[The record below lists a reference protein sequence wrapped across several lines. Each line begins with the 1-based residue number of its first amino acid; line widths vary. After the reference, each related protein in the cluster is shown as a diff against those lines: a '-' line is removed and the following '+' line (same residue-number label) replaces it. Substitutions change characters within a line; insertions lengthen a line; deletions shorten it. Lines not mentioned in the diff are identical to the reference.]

1 MSRRNDGDDPGWSQ
15 PRSRRGRRRS
25 RPPSRL
31 ASTGAH
37 SMGYQV
43 AAWTSVALVG
53 VLVAGS
59 LVAYGKYR
67 SIWDS
72 IKRVDVAGLI
82 GQQPPKYTNA
92 ENILVLGTDTRV
104 NQGGIGG
111 NSSVGCDCS
120 DTIMLLHISPGRHRV
135 TVMSVPRETMV
146 PVMAC
151 AASDGTPGQQA
162 EEGQVEL
169 INATLSAG
177 GPACTWKTFAS
188 VTGIHIDHFIEL
200 DFTGFEKVIDDLGG
214 VNICL
219 PFSVDISQSG
229 LHLAK
234 GEHHV
239 FGPEALAFWR
249 TREGVGFGSDTQRI
263 LRDQYLMVALV
274 QGIEKSR
281 LLTSPT
287 KVLKVV
293 TDTTDAMTTD
303 TGLDQNAML
312 QIADSLKGI
321 KSSDVSFVTSPNVPD
336 PDNNNNVVFQQP
348 QADQLFNAIAHDN
361 TLPSAS
367 KGKNSKGKKKPKKTA
382 PPALDTSPSQIKV
395 EVENGSG
402 TSGEASQAGS
412 ELTTRGF
419 QVVSTGDA
427 NNFDYTSAVIE
438 YAGPSDLSAVNT
450 LKALLPSDTQTQ
462 PESSLTPGT
471 LVLII
476 GSEFSGFSAS
486 SASPSQSASPAPSIQ
501 SATHAAGALSGS
513 ARICKDQQAFAGPDS
528 SG

>member
-15 PRSRRGRRRS
+15 QPRSRRGRRRS
-25 RPPSRL
+25 RPASRSGSM
-31 ASTGAH
+31 AAH
-37 SMGYQV
+37 SMGYKV

-82 GQQPPKYTNA
+82 GPQPKKYTNA

-104 NQGGIGG
+104 NQDGIGG
-111 NSSVGCDCS
+111 NSSVGCGCS
-120 DTIMLLHISPGRHRV
+120 DTVMLLHISPGRHRV

-162 EEGQVEL
+162 DPNAVEL
-169 INATLSAG
+169 INAALSAG
-177 GPACTWKTFAS
+177 GPACAWKVFAT
-188 VTGIHIDHFIEL
+188 VTGIHIDHFVEL

-219 PFSVDISQSG
+219 PFPVDIPQSG
-229 LHLAK
+229 LHLTK

-239 FGPEALAFWR
+239 WGTQALAFWR
-249 TREGVGFGSDTQRI
+249 TREGLGFGSDTQRI

-281 LLTSPT
+281 LLGSPS

-293 TDTTDAMTTD
+293 TDTTDALTTD

-312 QIADSLKGI
+312 AIADSLKGI
-321 KSSDVSFVTSPNVPD
+321 KSPDVSFVTAPNVPYPQND
-336 PDNNNNVVFQQP
+336 ADVVFQHP
-348 QADQLFNAIAHDN
+348 QADELFNAIAHDS
-361 TLPSAS
+361 TLPSAA
-367 KGKNSKGKKKPKKTA
+367 KGKKSKKSSPT
-382 PPALDTSPSQIKV
+382 PALDATPSQVKIQ
-395 EVENGSG
+395 VENGSG
-402 TSGEASQAGS
+402 QQGAAGQAQS
-412 ELTTRGF
+412 DLIAKGF
-419 QVVSTGDA
+419 DVVGTGNA
-427 NNFDYTSAVIE
+427 NNYQYSSSVIE
-438 YAGPSDLSAVNT
+438 YASPSDLTAVNT
-450 LKALLPSDTQTQ
+450 LKALLPSDTQVL
-462 PESSLTPGT
+462 PPDPSLTPGT

-476 GSEFSGFSAS
+476 GSEFSGLNSAPS
-486 SASPSQSASPAPSIQ
+486 TSPSRSASPAPSIQ
-501 SATHAAGALSGS
+501 SATQAAGALAGNT
-513 ARICKDQQAFAGPDS
+513 RICQDQSAFAGPDS
-528 SG
+528 G

>member
-1 MSRRNDGDDPGWSQ
+1 
-15 PRSRRGRRRS
+15 
-25 RPPSRL
+25 
-31 ASTGAH
+31 
-37 SMGYQV
+37 MGYKV

-82 GQQPPKYTNA
+82 GPQPRKYTNA

-104 NQGGIGG
+104 NQDGIGG
-111 NSSVGCDCS
+111 NSSVGCGCS
-120 DTIMLLHISPGRHRV
+120 DTIMLLHVSPGRHHV

-151 AASDGTPGQQA
+151 PANNGTPGQDAQQ
-162 EEGQVEL
+162 GQVEL

-177 GPACTWKTFAS
+177 GAACTWKTFAS

-200 DFTGFEKVIDDLGG
+200 NFTGFQKVIDDVGG

-219 PFSVDISQSG
+219 PFPVDIPQSG
-229 LHLAK
+229 LHLAR

-239 FGPEALAFWR
+239 FGPQALAFWR
-249 TREGVGFGSDTQRI
+249 TREGLGFGSDTQRI

-281 LLTSPT
+281 LLTSPS

-293 TDTTDAMTTD
+293 TDTSGAMTTD
-303 TGLDQNAML
+303 SGLDQDAML

-321 KSSDVSFVTSPNVPD
+321 KSAGVTFVTSPNVPD
-336 PDNNNNVVFQQP
+336 PQNNNNVVFQQP

-361 TLPSAS
+361 TLPSAA
-367 KGKNSKGKKKPKKTA
+367 KGKKKPKSAVT
-382 PPALDTSPSQIKV
+382 PALDATPSQIKV
-395 EVENGSG
+395 DVENGSG
-402 TSGEASQAGS
+402 TQGAASQAGS
-412 ELTTRGF
+412 ELTSRGF
-419 QVVSTGDA
+419 QVPSTGDA
-427 NNFDYTSAVIE
+427 NNFNYTSAVIE
-438 YAGPSDLSAVNT
+438 YSAPSDLSAVNT
-450 LKALLPSDTQTQ
+450 LKALLPSDTQVRQ
-462 PESSLTPGT
+462 DSALTPGT
-471 LVLII
+471 LELII
-476 GSEFSGFSAS
+476 GSEFSGFSAPSAHPS
-486 SASPSQSASPAPSIQ
+486 SSPAPSIQ
-501 SATHAAGALSGS
+501 SVTQTAGALSGGS
-513 ARICKDQQAFAGPDS
+513 RICKDQAAFAGPDS
-528 SG
+528 G

>member
-1 MSRRNDGDDPGWSQ
+1 MSRHNDGDDPGWSQ
-15 PRSRRGRRRS
+15 QPRSGRGRRRS

-31 ASTGAH
+31 GSLGPH
-37 SMGYQV
+37 SMGYKV

-72 IKRVDVAGLI
+72 IKRVDVAGII
-82 GQQPPKYTNA
+82 GNQPRKYTNA

-111 NSSVGCDCS
+111 NSSVGCGCS

-162 EEGQVEL
+162 ETGQQEL

-177 GPACTWKTFAS
+177 GPACTWKTFAD

-219 PFSVDISQSG
+219 PFPVDIPQSG
-229 LHLAK
+229 LHLTK

-239 FGPEALAFWR
+239 WGTQALAFWR
-249 TREGVGFGSDTQRI
+249 TREGLGFGSDTQRI

-281 LLTSPT
+281 LLGSPS
-287 KVLKVV
+287 KVLHVV
-293 TDTTDAMTTD
+293 TDASDAMTTD
-303 TGLDQNAML
+303 TGLDQDAML

-336 PDNNNNVVFQQP
+336 PNNNNNVVFQQP
-348 QADQLFNAIAHDN
+348 QADELFNAIAHDN
-361 TLPSAS
+361 TLPSAA
-367 KGKNSKGKKKPKKTA
+367 KGKKAKKTA
-382 PPALDTSPSQIKV
+382 PPALDTSPGQIKV

-402 TSGEASQAGS
+402 QPGEANQAGS
-412 ELTTRGF
+412 ELTSRGF
-419 QVVSTGDA
+419 QLVSTGDA
-427 NNFDYTSAVIE
+427 NNFDYSSAVIE
-438 YAGPSDLSAVNT
+438 YAGPSDLSAVNA
-450 LKALLPSDTQTQ
+450 LKALLPSDTQVI

-486 SASPSQSASPAPSIQ
+486 SASPSPSASASPAPSIQ
-501 SATHAAGALSGS
+501 SVTQTDGALAGNS
-513 ARICKDQQAFAGPDS
+513 RICKDQQAFVGPDS
-528 SG
+528 G

>member
-1 MSRRNDGDDPGWSQ
+1 MSRHNDGDDPGWSQQ

-25 RPPSRL
+25 RSSSHL
-31 ASTGAH
+31 GSLGSH
-37 SMGYQV
+37 SMGYKV

-53 VLVAGS
+53 VMVAGS

-82 GQQPPKYTNA
+82 GKQPPKYTNA

-104 NQGGIGG
+104 GQGGIGG
-111 NSSVGCDCS
+111 NSSVGCGCS

-151 AASDGTPGQQA
+151 PASDGTPGQQA
-162 EEGQVEL
+162 ETGQVEL

-177 GPACTWKTFAS
+177 GPACTWKTFAD
-188 VTGIHIDHFIEL
+188 VTGIHVDHFIEL

-219 PFSVDISQSG
+219 PFPVDIPQSG
-229 LHLAK
+229 LNLSK

-239 FGPEALAFWR
+239 WGTEALAFWR
-249 TREGVGFGSDTQRI
+249 TREGLGFGSDTQRI

-281 LLTSPT
+281 LLSSPS
-287 KVLKVV
+287 KVLHVV
-293 TDTTDAMTTD
+293 TDASNAMTTD
-303 TGLDQNAML
+303 TQLDQNAML
-312 QIADSLKGI
+312 QIADSLRGV
-321 KSSDVSFVTSPNVPD
+321 KSSDVTFVTSPNEPY
-336 PDNNNNVVFQQP
+336 PQNDNDVQFQQP
-348 QADQLFNAIAHDN
+348 QADELFNAIAHDN
-361 TLPSAS
+361 SLPTTA
-367 KGKNSKGKKKPKKTA
+367 KAKKAKKPAAKPAVDTA
-382 PPALDTSPSQIKV
+382 PAQIKV
-395 EVENGSG
+395 DVENGSG
-402 TSGEASQAGS
+402 TQGEAGQAGS
-412 ELTTRGF
+412 ELTSRGF

-427 NNFDYTSAVIE
+427 NNFDYSSAVIE
-438 YAGPSDLSAVNT
+438 YAAPSDLSAVNT
-450 LKALLPSDTQTQ
+450 LKALLPSDTQVEQ
-462 PESSLTPGT
+462 ESSLTPGT

-476 GSEFSGFSAS
+476 GSEFNGFSA
-486 SASPSQSASPAPSIQ
+486 ASPSASASPAPSIQ
-501 SATHAAGALSGS
+501 SASQAAGALVGNS
-513 ARICKDQQAFAGPDS
+513 RICQDQNAFAGPDTE
-528 SG
+528 G